1 MGDTT
6 WPMGAF
12 CFSLLMAL
20 ETPGKLTKT
29 WGALMVIG
37 WQEKLRVAWGA
48 GAGGGGGGVVQT
60 GLSQQRK
67 YSAVVIYRWHQMAA
81 KFRVQT
87 AWRAC

>member
-48 GAGGGGGGVVQT
+48 GAGVGGADRT
-60 GLSQQRK
+60 E
-67 YSAVVIYRWHQMAA
+67 SAEKIQCRCHLQM
-81 KFRVQT
+81 T
-87 AWRAC
+87 PDGS